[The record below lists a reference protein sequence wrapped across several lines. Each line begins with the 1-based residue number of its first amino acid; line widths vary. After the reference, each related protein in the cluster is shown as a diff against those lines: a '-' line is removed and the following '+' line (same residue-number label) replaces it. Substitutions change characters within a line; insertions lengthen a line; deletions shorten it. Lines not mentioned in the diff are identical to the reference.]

1 MQEHY
6 FWKFRYCARFNQS
19 ETRMCMEIP
28 FQKGTRTTSPAYIT
42 EAFEFI
48 RQFERDRCPPGFS
61 CSEGSCYCFF
71 VVCRHT
77 LTTHRKLREMGVQ
90 HAQNGHLLTH
100 GEIYGL
106 LGRLLR
112 KVIFALLSA
121 RSHKCDVSVNT
132 IKNNLQTF

>member
-6 FWKFRYCARFNQS
+6 FCCARFNQS
-19 ETRMCMEIP
+19 EMRMGCSCMEVP

-42 EAFEFI
+42 EP
-48 RQFERDRCPPGFS
+48 RSNLYDNSNVTGVHRDSAAG
-61 CSEGSCYCFF
+61 ELLLF
-71 VVCRHT
+71 VLLFVDTDT
-77 LTTHRKLREMGVQ
+77 LTTHRKLREMGV
-90 HAQNGHLLTH
+90 QNGHLLTH

-112 KVIFALLSA
+112 KVIFALLLSV
-121 RSHKCDVSVNT
+121 RTPKCDVSVNT